1 MREILFDPE
10 FWPTMNTKLQTD
22 LAKDLHQGAT
32 FWENF
37 ALALSMLAAYDTD
50 MLRADYNKFPAAPS
64 SFPANGFNRFLSLS
78 TFGSD
83 SMGPDPLSS
92 GRGGQQSQDH
102 QRHWI
107 TLSLNRFTTLRNL

>member
-1 MREILFDPE
+1 MREIVFDRE
-10 FWPTMNTKLQTD
+10 FWPAMNTKLQTD

-32 FWENF
+32 FWEM
-37 ALALSMLAAYDTD
+37 LSAYDAD

-83 SMGPDPLSS
+83 SMGPDIKIRFRLED
-92 GRGGQQSQDH
+92 GGN
-102 QRHWI
+102 RVKIIGI
-107 TLSLNRFTTLRNL
+107 TGLP